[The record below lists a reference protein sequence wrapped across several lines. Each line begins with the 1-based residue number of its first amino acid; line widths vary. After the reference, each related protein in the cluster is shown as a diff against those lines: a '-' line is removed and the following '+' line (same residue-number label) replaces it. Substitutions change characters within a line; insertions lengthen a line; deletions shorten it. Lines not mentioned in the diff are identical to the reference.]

1 MSPILFILY
10 VNDMLNTIQQTGGGL
25 TAICIPQYHS
35 VAGIMFVDDLHVMAN
50 SITGLANIINTLI
63 TEGIKDDLIINL
75 DKSTLQLTK
84 PQETAL
90 GGIIKDYPV
99 LTLFKIKNRGTYLG
113 VVTRPKN
120 IATYHHIQARMAKAT
135 SALQQ
140 MQARGLSQH
149 NVGRKT
155 VRTIIITTLIPLLTY
170 ALEAFPLSPADYNT
184 LDRYIADAISNT
196 TPQSSTDVTWTFSEI
211 SITPPSL
218 LIQRNKLN
226 LYIKATLASNN
237 LNKHLIRS
245 FPNNFLQREVTDI
258 AKEWSINLSDLLSNP
273 QLTEQKIKQT
283 INKAL
288 DTREQ
293 EIEKIALT
301 ILNWEDPANP
311 PQRIPDHIVN
321 PSKEIFQLRDRIIH
335 PQRYKTCNSCHE
347 DNIDEL
353 QHNLQ
358 LCMHPT
364 KVLKRQELS
373 QAIRDFHPELD
384 QWMQQQTPR
393 TQLTVLS
400 GLTSLNDEQ
409 ANKFLIECA
418 NSTTALAVD

>member
-1 MSPILFILY
+1 
-10 VNDMLNTIQQTGGGL
+10 
-25 TAICIPQYHS
+25 
-35 VAGIMFVDDLHVMAN
+35 
-50 SITGLANIINTLI
+50 
-63 TEGIKDDLIINL
+63 
-75 DKSTLQLTK
+75 
-84 PQETAL
+84 
-90 GGIIKDYPV
+90 
-99 LTLFKIKNRGTYLG
+99 
-113 VVTRPKN
+113 
-120 IATYHHIQARMAKAT
+120 
-135 SALQQ
+135 

-170 ALEAFPLSPADYNT
+170 ALEAFPLSPAE
-184 LDRYIADAISNT
+184 YIADAINNT
-196 TPQSSTDVTWTFSEI
+196 TPQSSTDVIWTFSEI

-258 AKEWSINLSDLLSNP
+258 AKQWSINLTDLLSNP

-288 DTREQ
+288 YNREQ
-293 EIEKIALT
+293 EIEKIPLT
-301 ILNWEDPANP
+301 VLNWEDPANP
-311 PQRIPDHIVN
+311 PHQIPDHIAN
-321 PSKEIFQLRDRIIH
+321 PSKEIFHLRDRILH
-335 PQRYKTCNSCHE
+335 PQRYTTCNSCHE
-347 DNIDEL
+347 DNIDKL

-358 LCMHPT
+358 LCMHPK
-364 KVLKRQELS
+364 KVLKRQELF
-373 QAIRDFHPELD
+373 QAIREFHPELD
-384 QWMQQQTPR
+384 QWIQQQTPR

-409 ANKFLIECA
+409 TNKFLIECA